1 MKYKKLMFLI
11 AILIFC
17 RPTIART
24 RPNIVQAGNVTIIRG
39 ANGSIQIDTGN
50 TRMSV
55 PKQPIE
61 REIGNDYSVNDAEF
75 NTSNS
80 RPIIHNHRC
89 GMRSFQSTQQR
100 NFNGSRQTVTQ
111 TNISTNICQ

>member
-24 RPNIVQAGNVTIIRG
+24 RPNIVQAGHVTIIRG
-39 ANGSIQIDTGN
+39 ANGSIQVDTGN

-55 PKQPIE
+55 PQQPIE
-61 REIGNDYSVNDAEF
+61 REIDDDSFVNDAEF
-75 NTSNS
+75 NPSHS
-80 RPIIHNHRC
+80 RLRIYNHRC
-89 GMRSFQSTQQR
+89 GMRSVQSTQQS
-100 NFNGSRQTVTQ
+100 NFNGSRRTVTQ